1 MNRLPQAKWFY
12 WLITLVALAL
22 GLIGVVLPLLPTTP
36 FLIVALWA
44 ASRCSPR
51 LARWLENHPKL
62 GSVLRNWRDH
72 RAIPT
77 TGKVLACLM
86 MAISFAVIWYQGVS
100 TTVLIIVFM
109 VIISLMAYILS
120 KPSTHLVSKN
130 PPKQQ
135 KD

>member
-1 MNRLPQAKWFY
+1 MKLLPQAKWFY
-12 WLITLVALAL
+12 WLIAVLALVL

-51 LARWLENHPKL
+51 LANWLENHPRL
-62 GSVLRNWRDH
+62 GPVLRNWRDH

-77 TGKVLACLM
+77 TAKVLACVM
-86 MAISFAVIWYQGVS
+86 MSLSFGVVWYRGAS
-100 TTVLIIVFM
+100 TTVLVIVFM

-120 KPSTHLVSKN
+120 KPSK
-130 PPKQQ
+130 
-135 KD
+135 